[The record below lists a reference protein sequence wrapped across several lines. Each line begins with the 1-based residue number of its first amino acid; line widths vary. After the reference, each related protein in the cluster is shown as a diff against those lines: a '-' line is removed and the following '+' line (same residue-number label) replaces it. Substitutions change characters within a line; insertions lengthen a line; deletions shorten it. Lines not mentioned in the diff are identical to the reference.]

1 MSIRS
6 FFIWYESEPSI
17 SQGKICRIEILV
29 RYGLLES
36 IKEEVFVQL
45 LLRKS
50 CGFDRFVGAAGD
62 AEIGVGDL
70 WEAQLF
76 FANDGM
82 LDGVFPFFVRRIL
95 G

>member
-1 MSIRS
+1 M
-6 FFIWYESEPSI
+6 
-17 SQGKICRIEILV
+17 
-29 RYGLLES
+29 
-36 IKEEVFVQL
+36 QL

-50 CGFDRFVGAAGD
+50 CGFDQFVGAAGD

-82 LDGVFPFFVRRIL
+82 LDGVFPFLVRRIL